1 MGSVMVS
8 AQQTRINKAP
18 AFRPGDQK
26 ERPRKL
32 VRTQEIV
39 ETEEYG
45 KRDHKKFHTME
56 YCSTI
61 KRNELLIHTTKEI
74 DLKDIR

>member
-1 MGSVMVS
+1 M
-8 AQQTRINKAP
+8 NKSP

-32 VRTQEIV
+32 ERTQEMV

-45 KRDHKKFHTME
+45 KRDHTKFHAME

-61 KRNELLIHTTKEI
+61 TRNELLLHIT
-74 DLKDIR
+74 KDIYLKYIR